1 MNTTLRLDH
10 LQLQNFRCFGECQ
23 LDLHEKLTVLVAEN
37 GHGKTA
43 LLDAIS
49 TALGAF
55 VDGITGISHFH
66 GFERTDV
73 RQVKSASGMSHMFPA
88 MYIAN
93 GYVGGKEISWASS
106 LYKVT
111 SRARSTTKESKE
123 LRALAKRLPN
133 QSDADDIT
141 PDTIHNLP
149 IVAFYGTGRLWSEH
163 RLIREKSD
171 HAIAPTSRLSGYTNC
186 LSSSSSFKDVVVWYE
201 SKMAEIRDARFATSL
216 SESLALI
223 SSVRQA
229 VSMVLEPTGWQELN
243 WDSEQ
248 RSIVVEHP
256 KQGRLP
262 LAALSD
268 GVKNMI
274 ALVADIAHRCARL
287 NPHLG
292 QDAARDTSGI
302 LLVDEI
308 DMHLH
313 PRWQQL
319 IIDLL
324 QRAFPSFQ
332 IILTTHSPHVL
343 STVNKE
349 CIRVIRQVNGEHV
362 IDVPTFQ
369 TRGVMS
375 ADVLAAIMRVDPVP
389 HIEEAV
395 KLTTYRA
402 LIEDGKADSS
412 DATRLKSELIE
423 HFGASHPLMLD
434 CDRLLR
440 FQAFRLKRQSQGE
453 DEQ

>member
-1 MNTTLRLDH
+1 MNTTLRLDR

-49 TALGAF
+49 IALGAF

-66 GFERTDV
+66 RFERTDV
-73 RQVKSASGMSHMFPA
+73 RLVKSDTGMRPA
-88 MYIAN
+88 PPVAYVAD
-93 GYVGGKEISWASS
+93 GYVGGKDVNWASYLHKVS
-106 LYKVT
+106 L
-111 SRARSTTKESKE
+111 RARSTTKESKE
-123 LRALAKRLPN
+123 LRALAKRLPSESFAESIVPDAV
-133 QSDADDIT
+133 QS
-141 PDTIHNLP
+141 LP
-149 IVAFYGTGRLWSEH
+149 LVAFYGTGRLWSEH
-163 RLIREKSD
+163 RLTREKSD
-171 HAIAPTSRLSGYTNC
+171 HEIASTSRLSGYTNC
-186 LSSSSSFKDVVVWYE
+186 LSSSSSFKGVVAWYE
-201 SKMAEIRDARFATSL
+201 TKMGEIGDARYATEL
-216 SESLALI
+216 SENLALI
-223 SSVRQA
+223 SAIRQA

-243 WDSEQ
+243 WDREQ

-256 KQGRLP
+256 TQGRLP

-274 ALVADIAHRCARL
+274 ALVVDIAHRCARL
-287 NPHLG
+287 NPHLR
-292 QDAARDTSGI
+292 QDAASETSGV

-319 IIDLL
+319 IVDLL

-375 ADVLAAIMRVDPVP
+375 ADVLAAIMRVDPIP
-389 HIEEAV
+389 QTEEAA

-402 LIEDGKADSS
+402 LIEDGKADSPH
-412 DATRLKSELIE
+412 AARLKSELTE

-440 FQAFRLKRQSQGE
+440 FQAFRLKRLSQEE
-453 DEQ
+453 DER